1 MYRRLY
7 KIRDIRDLTDKELL
21 SGFKEDADN
30 IYIGELYMR
39 YVHLVFGVC
48 MKYLKNEDE
57 SKDAVMQVFEK
68 LLTDLIKHDVE
79 NFKSWLYTLTKNHC
93 LMILRNSNQH
103 IIHPADL
110 KIDLSGIME
119 NDSVLHQDISMEK
132 EIQLR
137 QLEEGITSLNSE
149 QRTCVELFYL
159 SDKSYQEIAS
169 LTGYDLNQVKSYI
182 QNGKRN
188 LKNYLQNKYE
198 Q

>member
-1 MYRRLY
+1 MYR
-7 KIRDIRDLTDKELL
+7 INDIADLTDKELL
-21 SGFKEDADN
+21 ARFKEKGDN
-30 IYIGELYMR
+30 SCIGELYKR

-68 LLTDLIKHDVE
+68 LLKDLVKHEVE
-79 NFKSWLYTLTKNHC
+79 NFKGWLYTLTKNHC
-93 LMILRNSNQH
+93 LMLLRVDRMHVINE
-103 IIHPADL
+103 ADL
-110 KIDLSGIME
+110 KKDLSEIME
-119 NDSVLHQDISMEK
+119 YDAVLHQDNSMEK
-132 EIQLR
+132 ETRIR
-137 QLEEGITSLNSE
+137 QLEEGITTLNTE

-159 SDKSYQEIAS
+159 RDKSYQEVAD
-169 LTGYDLNQVKSYI
+169 LTGFDLNQVKSFI